1 METNN
6 QLRLKHCLDTLSEVH
21 AFLADV
27 QVGPN
32 LLAQFERLQEV
43 MSSLERMPVS
53 SREVEKIES
62 ATNHLLAELR
72 VLFHTRD
79 LGDIGPGQKH

>member
-1 METNN
+1 MENKH
-6 QLRLKHCLDTLSEVH
+6 QLRLRHCLDTLGEVH

-32 LLAQFERLQEV
+32 LLAQFERLREV

-62 ATNHLLAELR
+62 ATNRLLAELR
-72 VLFHTRD
+72 VLFHFRD
-79 LGDIGPGQKH
+79 LGDINPGRKH